1 MKKGFGELETLALE
15 ELLDLRD
22 RVERLI
28 DQRMVAEKLELKK
41 KLARLEQYQRNL
53 MAPEPPQRSAA
64 NNRGVVPPKYRDP
77 KSGMTWSGRGK
88 QPRWMTRLISQGAK
102 REDFRIP

>member
-1 MKKGFGELETLALE
+1 MKKGFDELETLVLE

-22 RVERLI
+22 SVERLI

-41 KLARLEQYQRNL
+41 KLALLEQYERNL
-53 MAPEPPQRSAA
+53 MAPEPSLRGAA
-64 NNRGVVPPKYRDP
+64 TNRGLVPPKYRDP

-88 QPRWMTRLISQGAK
+88 QPRWMTRLINQGAK